1 MSFFGKRKKRA
12 RKNYYKAIFNVEEE
26 KLKEMEFENDKSE
39 YRSEKVILLRNC
51 SEKEISNFVC
61 EKMK

>member
-1 MSFFGKRKKRA
+1 
-12 RKNYYKAIFNVEEE
+12 
-26 KLKEMEFENDKSE
+26 MEFENDKSE

-61 EKMK
+61 EKDENRGNRIKN